1 MINVSENAVN
11 QIKSILQAENRGD
24 ESFLRVQ
31 VKQGGCSG
39 LSYKLEF
46 QDQTKDEDKLVEQDG
61 VKIVID
67 PKSLLFIAGMT
78 LDYSG
83 GLNGSGFTFT
93 NPNAKKTCGCGS
105 SFAV

>member
-11 QIKSILQAENRGD
+11 QIKSILQAENRTD

-46 QDQTKDEDKLVEQDG
+46 QDQTKEQDQVVEQDG
-61 VKIVID
+61 VKIAID